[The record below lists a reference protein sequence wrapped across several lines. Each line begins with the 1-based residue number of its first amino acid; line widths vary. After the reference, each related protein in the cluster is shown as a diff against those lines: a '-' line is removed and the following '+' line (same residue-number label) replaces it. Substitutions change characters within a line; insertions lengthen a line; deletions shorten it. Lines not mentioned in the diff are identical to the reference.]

1 MVDSKLQ
8 KKKINSLEELED
20 NKIKVMK
27 QQKYKKR
34 IDKFYEEPIIL
45 FVYIS
50 KTNLII
56 IKFN

>member
-34 IDKFYEEPIIL
+34 IDKFYEVSINF
-45 FVYIS
+45 FV
-50 KTNLII
+50 
-56 IKFN
+56 

>member
-1 MVDSKLQ
+1 MVDSKLL

>member
-50 KTNLII
+50 KTNLTI